1 MSETLTMSNIRYI
14 LRIGYNVDMDMFLFV
29 ATPFVIVVLL
39 AMWMF
44 ENV

>member
-1 MSETLTMSNIRYI
+1 M
-14 LRIGYNVDMDMFLFV
+14 GYNVNMDMFLFV

-44 ENV
+44 ENVE

>member
-1 MSETLTMSNIRYI
+1 M
-14 LRIGYNVDMDMFLFV
+14 GYNWDMEMFLFIV
-29 ATPFVIVVLL
+29 TPITIVVLL